1 MIRDTV
7 LGYDHEVSV
16 RGPPWKRFS
25 EKLRISSSFLL
36 FHSSQLHYE
45 RIIVIIIIIVIAWFH
60 RGMNAR

>member
-25 EKLRISSSFLL
+25 EKRAFLL
-36 FHSSQLHYE
+36 LSFFFIHLNST
-45 RIIVIIIIIVIAWFH
+45 IIVIIIIIVIAWFH